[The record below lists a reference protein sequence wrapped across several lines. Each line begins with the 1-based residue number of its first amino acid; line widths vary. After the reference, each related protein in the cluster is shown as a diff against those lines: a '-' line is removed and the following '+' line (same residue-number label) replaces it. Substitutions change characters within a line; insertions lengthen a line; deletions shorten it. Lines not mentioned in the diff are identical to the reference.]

1 MHSPTSVGVSSGEP
15 TGVSTAKWRVSRCF
29 KLLFGL
35 LVVVFATFQ
44 LYPRIEKI
52 HTNHIRAS
60 LREQHATFEEQFPVI
75 LCGRECPDD
84 L

>member
-1 MHSPTSVGVSSGEP
+1 MC
-15 TGVSTAKWRVSRCF
+15 VSTGDVYTKARRHLRPPRRPVGKRER
-29 KLLFGL
+29 LLFGL

-60 LREQHATFEEQFPVI
+60 QHATFEERFPVI

>member
-1 MHSPTSVGVSSGEP
+1 V
-15 TGVSTAKWRVSRCF
+15 R
-29 KLLFGL
+29 LLFGL
-35 LVVVFATFQ
+35 PVVVFATFQ

-60 LREQHATFEEQFPVI
+60 LREQHATSRFPVI